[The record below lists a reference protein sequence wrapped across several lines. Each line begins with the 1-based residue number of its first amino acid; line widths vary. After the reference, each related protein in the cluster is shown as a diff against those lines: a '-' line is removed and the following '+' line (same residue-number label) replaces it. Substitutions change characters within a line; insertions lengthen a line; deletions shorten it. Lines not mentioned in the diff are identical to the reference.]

1 LGFISIKK
9 KSKSLKQKERILKH
23 SEDLFLNYGF
33 SNITM
38 NQIATE
44 LGIGKATI
52 YKYFPTKEAIL
63 NEIVETLFTDINDS
77 IEEINLNHNYSFKDK
92 FRNYLYLFSEKYFL
106 IQNKQIV
113 DIKKNAPD
121 IWDKIETLEKEIF
134 YKKFQNLIWDGISE
148 NHIKSDFEVELIV
161 HMILNSLQKMLNSD
175 IKNRLS
181 LSYKELV
188 DNILKIYFEGI
199 LN

>member
-1 LGFISIKK
+1 MKAE
-9 KSKSLKQKERILKH
+9 ERILKH
-23 SEDLFLNYGF
+23 SEELFLNYGY
-33 SNITM
+33 STITM
-38 NQIATE
+38 SRIASE

-63 NEIVETLFTDINDS
+63 EKVIESLFDDTNQTIDEITLNP
-77 IEEINLNHNYSFKDK
+77 EYSFKEK
-92 FRNYLYLFSEKYFL
+92 FRNYLFLFAEKYFL
-106 IQNKQIV
+106 LQNKQTQ

-121 IWDKIETLEKEIF
+121 IWKKIENLEREIF
-134 YKKFQNLIWDGISE
+134 YKKFQILICDGIVD
-148 NHIKSDFEVELIV
+148 NHIKSDFEVELLV
-161 HMILNSLQKMLNSD
+161 NMILNSLQKILNGE

-188 DNILKIYFEGI
+188 DNIIKIYFEGI

>member
-1 LGFISIKK
+1 
-9 KSKSLKQKERILKH
+9 LKQKERILKH